1 MLAPYH
7 VQVTT
12 EAPGAFFSER
22 ALAAILRAN
31 LQQDSLRN
39 LLRKEIHFDDCLF
52 AEGLAHIERLRGA
65 AAVAAGHPAAMWQAF
80 GALAHSAQ
88 DFYSHS
94 NYCQLWMEA
103 RGGTD
108 GLDPEAI
115 DPLDPGLLVHPSLRS
130 GSVSVP
136 WDALYLLPGQSLIL
150 KLHPPR
156 PDSHHALHLDD
167 PSRGPAFPF
176 SLVAAR
182 KRTVVEYEWT
192 AAEFT
197 ARQFES
203 FSGAASFQI

>member
-94 NYCQLWMEA
+94 NYCQLWIAA
-103 RGGTD
+103 RGG
-108 GLDPEAI
+108 LDSLSPQAT
-115 DPLDPGLLVHPSLRS
+115 DPLDPATLAHPDLRS
-130 GSVSVP
+130 GYVHLP
-136 WDALYLLPGQSLIL
+136 WDAVELLPGQRLLRRLI
-150 KLHPPR
+150 PPR
-156 PDSHHALHLDD
+156 PDSHAAVHLDD

-182 KRTVVEYEWT
+182 KRTRHEYEAT
-192 AAEFT
+192 LARLSPAQRAAFHD
-197 ARQFES
+197 A
-203 FSGAASFQI
+203 GH